1 MEDTI
6 IFLTQ
11 KVFIYVSP
19 FHLIR
24 KKCASHFLRET
35 ENNRLKEQ
43 KHWYLTHTWSDKA
56 FKSTFVNQSFHG
68 GSLENTRAYSP
79 FKRIVNSQCK
89 MTINLR
95 KIHNCIFTYSF
106 KNFGHILAIQCIC
119 RFPEKRDIFLI
130 KPRGSS
136 LGFPANENF
145 REKCKHFCFYFA
157 NFFAKFR
164 ILISRDKWKF

>member
-6 IFLTQ
+6 VFVTQ
-11 KVFIYVSP
+11 KVNQA
-19 FHLIR
+19 L
-24 KKCASHFLRET
+24 
-35 ENNRLKEQ
+35 
-43 KHWYLTHTWSDKA
+43 
-56 FKSTFVNQSFHG
+56 QSFHG

-145 REKCKHFCFYFA
+145 RAKNANIFVSISQTFLRNFA
-157 NFFAKFR
+157 F
-164 ILISRDKWKF
+164 